1 VTLSLSDI
9 CIDLGLG
16 VVKLSY
22 PDHLF
27 PDYPVCFVKMTGDVP
42 LEMTKPN
49 PTMIIIG
56 PQAHINI
63 FVDSVSQACTF
74 YTVL

>member
-1 VTLSLSDI
+1 MSLSNI
-9 CIDLGLG
+9 GINFGLG
-16 VVKLSY
+16 IVKLSY

-49 PTMIIIG
+49 PAMIIIG

-63 FVDSVSQACTF
+63 FVDSVSYA
-74 YTVL
+74 YTVYTVF